1 MTNRLSLKF
10 LSCFIFIG
18 ITGFFLVTIGGS
30 YLVEKHFEYSLSD
43 ALYKE
48 ANYISKSELVKNNL
62 TADTMESLLKNL
74 KAIDE
79 FQDVTIWI
87 INNNNEIILSTRREI
102 PVDSPVPFPQFDST
116 QWGKNY
122 YQTGNF
128 YGYFQEPRL
137 SVIAPITSGMSTKGY
152 VAVHYQMKTLYQ
164 SRSNIL
170 MIMQLLYLIF
180 FLLMCILFVAYRYYI
195 HIPLH
200 KILQGASEYA
210 GGHLSYRIEV
220 NTDDEMGYLANTLNY
235 MSNELNKNSEYQRRF
250 ISDVS
255 HDFRSPLTSIKG
267 YVEAILDGTIPYEM
281 QNKYLSIISSET
293 DRLDKLTKSL
303 LTLNELDIKKRM
315 MHIQRFDINPIIK
328 HTAEVFEGICTERKI
343 LLELLLTGRELF
355 VMADVQQIQQV
366 LYSLLDN
373 AIKFSSDNSVI
384 TLETTEKNGKVFVSV
399 KDHGTGIPKDNLS
412 LIWNRFYKIDA
423 SRGKD
428 RMGTG
433 LGLSIVKEIINA
445 HNQHIDV
452 ISTEGVGSEFI
463 FTLEKA
469 R

>member
-1 MTNRLSLKF
+1 MTHRLTIKF
-10 LSCFIFIG
+10 LSCYIFIG
-18 ITGFFLVTIGGS
+18 ITVFFLVTLGGS
-30 YLVEKHFEYSLSD
+30 YLVEKHFERSLSD

-48 ANYISKSELVKNNL
+48 AQYISRNEVVRNNL
-62 TADTMESLLKNL
+62 SIDTMDDLRTNL

-79 FQDVTIWI
+79 FQNVTIWI

-116 QWGKNY
+116 EWGKNY

-128 YGYFQEPRL
+128 YGYFKEPQL
-137 SVIAPITSGMSTKGY
+137 SVIAPITSQMSTKGY
-152 VAVHYQMKTLYQ
+152 VALHYQMKTLYQ
-164 SRSNIL
+164 SRSDIVLIL
-170 MIMQLLYLIF
+170 QFLFLIL
-180 FLLMCILFVAYRYYI
+180 FLLMSILFLAYRYYI

-200 KILQGASEYA
+200 KILRGASEYA
-210 GGHLSYRIEV
+210 CGHLSYRISV
-220 NTDDEMGYLANTLNY
+220 DSDDEMGYLANTLNY
-235 MSNELNKNSEYQRRF
+235 MSDELNKNSEYQRRF

-267 YVEAILDGTIPYEM
+267 YAEAILDGTIPYEM

-315 MHIQRFDINPIIK
+315 MHIQRFDINQIIK

-343 LLELLLTGRELF
+343 LLELLLAGKELF
-355 VMADVQQIQQV
+355 VMADMEQIQQV
-366 LYSLLDN
+366 LYNLLDN
-373 AIKFSSDNSVI
+373 AIKFSYDHSVI
-384 TLETTEKNGKVFVSV
+384 TLETTEKNEKVFVSV
-399 KDHGTGIPKDNLS
+399 KDHGTGISKENLS
-412 LIWNRFYKIDA
+412 RIWDRFYKIDV

-428 RMGTG
+428 RKGTG

-445 HNQHIDV
+445 HHQHIDV

-469 R
+469 M

>member
-10 LSCFIFIG
+10 LSCYIFVG
-18 ITGFFLVTIGGS
+18 ITGFFLVTLGGS

-48 ANYISKSELVKNNL
+48 AQYISKNELVKNNL
-62 TADTMESLLKNL
+62 SVETMDSLKNSL

-87 INNNNEIILSTRREI
+87 INNNNEIIISTRKDI
-102 PVDSPVPFPQFDST
+102 PVDSPIPFSQFDST
-116 QWGKNY
+116 EWGKNY
-122 YQTGNF
+122 YQTGYF
-128 YGYFQEPRL
+128 YGYFQEPQL
-137 SVIAPITSGMSTKGY
+137 SVIAPITSGMETKGY

-164 SRSNIL
+164 SRSDIL
-170 MIMQLLYLIF
+170 LIMQFLFVLL
-180 FLLMCILFVAYRYYI
+180 FLLMSILFVAYRYYI

-200 KILQGASEYA
+200 KILHGTSEYA
-210 GGHLSYRIEV
+210 CGHLSYRIPV
-220 NTDDEMGYLANTLNY
+220 DSDDEMGFLANTLNY
-235 MSNELNKNSEYQRRF
+235 MSDELNKNSEYQRRF

-293 DRLDKLTKSL
+293 DRLEKLTQSL
-303 LTLNELDIKKRM
+303 LTLNELDIKKRI
-315 MHIQRFDINPIIK
+315 MHIQSFDINLTIK

-343 LLELLLTGRELF
+343 LLELLLACKELF
-355 VMADVQQIQQV
+355 VMADIQQIQQV
-366 LYSLLDN
+366 LYNLLDN
-373 AIKFSSDNSVI
+373 AIKFSYDNSVI

-399 KDHGTGIPKDNLS
+399 KDHGTGIPKEDLS
-412 LIWNRFYKIDA
+412 RIWNRFYKIDT